1 MEAFRGILKRRMVLY
16 TVLLFLFVA
25 ASVAAPMLR
34 QDMPDVD
41 AHTLDMV
48 RGFQSGLC
56 AGLAILL
63 VWQIVR
69 CLRAL
74 RNPDACR
81 SLFVLERDERRRFIQ
96 DKTGGFAY
104 NLAMGI
110 AGATGCISGY
120 FNLTVATTLVCTM
133 VGMALLKAGF
143 KIYYRRRF

>member
-1 MEAFRGILKRRMVLY
+1 MEAFRGVLKRRMVLY
-16 TVLLFLFVA
+16 TVLLLLFVT
-25 ASVAAPMLR
+25 ASVAAPTLR

-41 AHTLDMV
+41 AHTLELV

-63 VWQIVR
+63 IWQIAR

-74 RNPDACR
+74 RNPNACR

-96 DKTGGFAY
+96 DKVGGFAY

-110 AGATGCISGY
+110 AGAAGCIAGY
-120 FNLTVATTLVCTM
+120 FNLTVATTLICAL
-133 VGMALLKAGF
+133 VGMALLRAGF